1 MTLEPLERLAEA
13 AALTAPAHRKRML
26 VIVNPHATTMS
37 ARLRNLVVAALH
49 GRYEVEAIDTQARD
63 HATELSREAAHEGYD
78 VIVSFGG
85 DGTVNEVANGLAG
98 CETPLSCLPG
108 GATNVLCK
116 MLGIPG
122 DIVDATEHLLA
133 MADAWRPRQIDLG
146 TANGRAFTYSS
157 GFGLDASVVRRIE
170 RSPRLKRHKLR
181 EYFFVYAAVET
192 VVRHYVRHPP
202 RMEVHV
208 GGRVD
213 RAITTLVQNGA
224 QYTYLDDKPIYI
236 AEGAELRRRD
246 ARRRRAA
253 RRQAARHPVDRPAP
267 AVRQALGRRA
277 APDPRFPRRRRAALR
292 LGRRA
297 ADRAA
302 RRRRPRRRRDRG
314 RVRDHARRARRRVI
328 DQPLRITTVPEW
340 VGTGLEAAPRTRARA

>member
-1 MTLEPLERLAEA
+1 VTLEPLERLAEA

-26 VIVNPHATTMS
+26 VIVNPHAATMS

-85 DGTVNEVANGLAG
+85 DGTVNEIANGLAG
-98 CETPLSCLPG
+98 CETPVSCLPG

-133 MADAWRPRQIDLG
+133 MADTWRPRQIDLG
-146 TANGRAFTYSS
+146 TANGRAFTFSS

-170 RSPRLKRHKLR
+170 QSPRLKRHKLR
-181 EYFFVYAAVET
+181 EFFFVYAAVET
-192 VVRHYVRHPP
+192 VLRHYVRHPP

-208 GGRVD
+208 DGRVD

-224 QYTYLDDKPIYI
+224 QYTYLDDKPIHI
-236 AEGAELRRRD
+236 AVGATLDGGTLAGVALRGVKPRD
-246 ARRRRAA
+246 I
-253 RRQAARHPVDRPAP
+253 PSI
-267 AVRQALGRRA
+267 
-277 APDPRFPRRRRAALR
+277 ALR
-292 LGRRA
+292 LLSATRSVVGQRQILDFRDVDGLRCVSSDGRPIA
-297 ADRAA
+297 LHVD
-302 RRRRPRRRRDRG
+302 G
-314 RVRDHARRARRRVI
+314 DH
-328 DQPLRITTVPEW
+328 
-340 VGTGLEAAPRTRARA
+340 VGDVTEAVFGIMPGALNVVS

>member
-133 MADAWRPRQIDLG
+133 MADAWRPRRIDLG

-170 RSPRLKRHKLR
+170 QSPRLKRHKLR

-208 GGRVD
+208 GDRVD
-213 RAITTLVQNGA
+213 GAITTLVQNGA

-236 AEGAELRRRD
+236 AEGAELDSGTLAGVALRGVKPRD
-246 ARRRRAA
+246 I
-253 RRQAARHPVDRPAP
+253 PAI
-267 AVRQALGRRA
+267 
-277 APDPRFPRRRRAALR
+277 ALR
-292 LGRRA
+292 LLSAKRSVVGQRQILDFRDVDGLRCVSADGRPIA
-297 ADRAA
+297 LHVD
-302 RRRRPRRRRDRG
+302 G
-314 RVRDHARRARRRVI
+314 DH
-328 DQPLRITTVPEW
+328 
-340 VGTGLEAAPRTRARA
+340 VGDVTEALFGIMPGALGVVS